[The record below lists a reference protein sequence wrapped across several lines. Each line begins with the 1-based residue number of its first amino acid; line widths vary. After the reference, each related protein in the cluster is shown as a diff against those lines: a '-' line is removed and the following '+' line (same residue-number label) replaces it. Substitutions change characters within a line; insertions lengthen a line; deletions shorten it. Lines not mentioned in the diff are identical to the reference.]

1 MSGTAEAPPLSAKDK
16 NSFAYLTIK
25 DRLPVILS
33 KIADSVYR
41 LKGKIKEEHG
51 EEGTEDLKSLAGCIS
66 KLRNEVQTDKP
77 VVPIKDGR
85 SDVCVWNDHLK
96 ELIANTG
103 SPPSWFESPWLYVEC
118 YMYRRIQEA
127 AELCITLKDFDVF
140 RDQKEKSFCDSQEAI
155 LVLMEYLHNVVGE
168 FKSGKQ
174 LDLKHLFENF
184 LRVSLWGNKC
194 DLSISAGQDVAQ
206 TSSPLDQLHQFEPN
220 ILTDDTEAVFGCLQ
234 RTKVTKGRPACVDII
249 LDNAGFELMTD
260 LCFAEFLISFGL
272 ASKICFHVKAFP
284 WFVSDV
290 TPYDFSWTINQ
301 LCASNSIYMSK
312 FGSIW
317 KQYLEDKTWQVAV
330 DDFWTLSFPFNEMES
345 RCPDLHA
352 RLAKSD
358 FIFLKGDLN
367 YRKLVGDLAWPF
379 TTPFHVSLRG
389 FHPAPLCALR
399 TCKSDTVTGLKDGQA
414 DDVNTKDEK
423 WLINGNWA
431 VISFSDK
438 MS

>member
-1 MSGTAEAPPLSAKDK
+1 MSRTTDPPPLSAKDK

-41 LKGKIKEEHG
+41 LKGKIKEEYG
-51 EEGTEDLKSLAGCIS
+51 EEGTEDLKSFAGCIS
-66 KLRNEVQTDKP
+66 KLRNEVQTNKP

-85 SDVCVWNDHLK
+85 SDVVVWNDHLEEIIK
-96 ELIANTG
+96 CTG
-103 SPPSWFESPWLYVEC
+103 SPPKWFESPWLYVEC
-118 YMYRRIQEA
+118 YMYRRVQEA
-127 AELCITLKDFDVF
+127 AELCKTLKDFDVF
-140 RDQKEKSFCDSQEAI
+140 REQKEKSFFDSQQAM
-155 LVLMEYLHNVVGE
+155 LVLMEHLHNVVEE

-184 LRVSLWGNKC
+184 LKVSLWGNKC

-206 TSSPLDQLHQFEPN
+206 TTSPLDQLHQFEPK
-220 ILTDDTEAVFGCLQ
+220 ILVDNTDAVFTCLQ
-234 RTKVTKGRPACVDII
+234 NVKVTKGHQACVDII

-260 LCFAEFLISFGL
+260 LCFAEFLVSFGL
-272 ASKICFHVKAFP
+272 ASKICFHVKAIP

-290 TPYDFSWTINQ
+290 TPYDFSWMINQ
-301 LCASNSIYMSK
+301 LCASNSVYMSK
-312 FGSIW
+312 FASKW
-317 KQYLEDKTWQVAV
+317 QQYIEDKTWQVVV

-345 RCPDLHA
+345 RCPNLHA
-352 RLAKSD
+352 RLAQSD

-367 YRKLVGDLAWPF
+367 YRKLVGDLAWLF
-379 TTPFHVSLRG
+379 TTPFPESLRG
-389 FHPAPLCALR
+389 FQPAPLCALR
-399 TCKSDTVTGLKDGQA
+399 TSKSDTITGLKDGQA
-414 DDVNTKDEK
+414 SQVKAQDDK
-423 WLINGNWA
+423 WMVNGNWA

>member
-1 MSGTAEAPPLSAKDK
+1 MSGTVEAPPLSAKDK

-41 LKGKIKEEHG
+41 LKGKIKETYG
-51 EEGTEDLKSLAGCIS
+51 EEGTEDLKSVAGCIS
-66 KLRNEVQTDKP
+66 KLRNEVQTNKP
-77 VVPIKDGR
+77 VVPIQDGR
-85 SDVCVWNDHLK
+85 SDVPVWNDHLK
-96 ELIANTG
+96 EIITTTG
-103 SPPSWFESPWLYVEC
+103 SPPKWFESPWLYVEC
-118 YMYRRIQEA
+118 YMYRRVQEA
-127 AELCITLKDFDVF
+127 AELCKTLKDFDVF
-140 RDQKEKSFCDSQEAI
+140 REQKEKSFFDSQQAI
-155 LVLMEYLHNVVGE
+155 LVLMEHLHNVETEGE
-168 FKSGKQ
+168 SGKQ
-174 LDLKHLFENF
+174 VDLKSLFEKF

-194 DLSISAGQDVAQ
+194 DLSISGGQDVAQ
-206 TSSPLDQLHQFEPN
+206 RSSPLDQLHQFEPK
-220 ILTDDTEAVFGCLQ
+220 ILIDNTKDVFKCLQ
-234 RTKVTKGRPACVDII
+234 GIKVTKGHPACVDII
-249 LDNAGFELMTD
+249 LDNAGFELVTD

-272 ASKICFHVKAFP
+272 ASKVCFHEKAFP

-290 TPYDFSWTINQ
+290 TPYDFDWTINQ

-312 FGSIW
+312 LACKW

-345 RCPDLHA
+345 RCPDLYA

-379 TTPFHVSLRG
+379 TTQFTTSLRG
-389 FHPAPLCALR
+389 FQPAPLCALR
-399 TCKSDTVTGLKDGQA
+399 ACKSDTVTGLRGGQA
-414 DDVNTKDEK
+414 DEVKAKDDK
-423 WLINGNWA
+423 WMINGNWA

-438 MS
+438 LT